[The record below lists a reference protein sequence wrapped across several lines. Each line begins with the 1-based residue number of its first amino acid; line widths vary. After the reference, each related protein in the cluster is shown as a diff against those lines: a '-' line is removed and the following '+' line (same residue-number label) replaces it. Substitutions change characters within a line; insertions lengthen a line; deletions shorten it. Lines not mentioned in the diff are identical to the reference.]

1 MNGAELALDVA
12 MLLLG
17 GTGVFEGLLRLA
29 SSPLEAVLII
39 LSAMF
44 FLLFPAASLCGTAA
58 VQYIG
63 SRRNWKSYYTPRRL
77 FRFHDKEK

>member
-29 SSPLEAVLII
+29 SSPLEGVLII
-39 LSAMF
+39 LGAMG
-44 FLLFPAASLCGTAA
+44 LLMFPVASLCGSKIRSGRTNEAG
-58 VQYIG
+58 QG
-63 SRRNWKSYYTPRRL
+63 SRLTSAKT
-77 FRFHDKEK
+77 E